1 MEKTKFETLNCKLFE
16 PLSQSV
22 LKQIRGG
29 DQTTS
34 SMPTYN
40 PSCQCSVTDSTTRED
55 SSKKKKKA
63 IA

>member
-1 MEKTKFETLNCKLFE
+1 MKKTEFERLDCKLFE
-16 PLSQSV
+16 PLNHSI

-40 PSCQCSVTDSTTRED
+40 VNCQCSTTDATSRED
-55 SSKKKKKA
+55 STKKKKKP